1 MWKNFDKGTEPGE
14 AEFLLSDMYVFAFC
28 YFAELMDL
36 HTAPGLSA
44 GSEVTCQSRVSK
56 RDWQKCFAHGS

>member
-28 YFAELMDL
+28 SFAELMDL

-44 GSEVTCQSRVSK
+44 GSEAPVNQE
-56 RDWQKCFAHGS
+56 